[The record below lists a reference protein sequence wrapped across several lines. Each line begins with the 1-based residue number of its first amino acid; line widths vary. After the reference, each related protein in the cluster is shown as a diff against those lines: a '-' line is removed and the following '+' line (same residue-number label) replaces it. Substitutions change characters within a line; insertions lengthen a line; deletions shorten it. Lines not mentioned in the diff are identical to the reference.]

1 MIDFDQTH
9 VELPIEE
16 ILYEYCNLLYLLY
29 VTHFDV
35 NMTHLMYQI
44 LTQKY
49 RYTKGEKRYS
59 SSSTYAYGENNIDGI
74 L

>member
-1 MIDFDQTH
+1 MIDLDQTH
-9 VELPIEE
+9 VELSIEE

-35 NMTHLMYQI
+35 NMTHLMYQT

-49 RYTKGEKRYS
+49 RYTKGEKDIVVPRRMP
-59 SSSTYAYGENNIDGI
+59 TGKTI
-74 L
+74 